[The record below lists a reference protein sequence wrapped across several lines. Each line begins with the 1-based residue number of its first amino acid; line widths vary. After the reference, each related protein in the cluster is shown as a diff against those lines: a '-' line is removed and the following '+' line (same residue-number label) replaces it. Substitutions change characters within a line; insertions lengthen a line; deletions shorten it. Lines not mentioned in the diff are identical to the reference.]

1 MCISTLHRS
10 PRRRSARLA
19 LSGWRFHRPG
29 RCGLAA
35 CVLLAGCAP
44 KAEPGSAPGPVFLP
58 GVRYEFY
65 DVEGATARE
74 LAASIRQAR
83 PSSQAGI
90 GQTTWN
96 VSWQAEW
103 EGNPCRVRWAEVRST
118 IVVSMPRWNAPPGA
132 PPRLVKDWNEMVR
145 ALSVHEAGHVEHA
158 LEAERELRRT
168 LMRVTASSCSLMT
181 LRTNQVAQWVLD
193 EARTGDRRYDERT
206 RGGWT
211 QGVVWPPGAL
221 PNSTTDSAR
230 EEEPAQPQ
238 ERL

>member
-1 MCISTLHRS
+1 MRISTLHPS

-19 LSGWRFHRPG
+19 LAFSGRRFHRPG
-29 RCGLAA
+29 RYSLAA

-83 PSSQAGI
+83 PPSQPGI

-96 VSWQAEW
+96 VSWQAQW
-103 EGNPCRVRWAEVRST
+103 EGTPCQVRWAEVRST
-118 IVVSMPRWNAPPGA
+118 IVVSMPRWNAPPDA
-132 PPRLVKDWNEMVR
+132 PPRLVKEWNEMVR

-168 LMRVTASSCSLMT
+168 LLRVTASSCSLMT

-193 EARTGDRRYDERT
+193 EARMGDQRYDERT

-211 QGVVWPPGAL
+211 QGVVWPRGAS
-221 PNSTTDSAR
+221 PNSTTDSAG
-230 EEEPAQPQ
+230 EEDPA
-238 ERL
+238 